1 MIKHLKYWIII
12 LLSVFIFSC
21 RVSRKATV
29 PRNLVRIYNP
39 ASSSIHPEI
48 KVYNTSDTSSII
60 VERVYTKELLFNQ
73 ANAEKKLLARVKI
86 IYNLYDLNN
95 KQKLVDSLTT
105 TFKFE
110 KNPDILYHTLEIPIN
125 TFVDNNYFLEIITTD
140 LNRKS
145 NQYSFRKIDRTNK
158 INSKDFI
165 VYNKSNESLIINSFI
180 NEKKQFGIKYNKKDL
195 DSLNVFFFLNNFET
209 PQPPDIIDTIKENFE
224 VADTNWI
231 CYLDSINYL
240 NFQKEGVYYFS
251 EITKPAKFSADS
263 LYGRQVEV
271 GGFALYNFGD
281 GFPIVRTPD
290 DLAKPIVYLGSIDS
304 ISDSD
309 SIGKITKL
317 AVDNFWLKKANN
329 IDKSRELLK
338 EYYNRVMF
346 ANMYFTSFKEGWQ
359 TDRGMIYIIYGLP
372 DYLFKSG
379 EEEKWIYN
387 PTGIGT
393 GITFTFKYFENPF
406 SFNHYILDRD
416 KLKTTGWDEAIEMWN
431 KGEIFYFQN

>member
-1 MIKHLKYWIII
+1 MINHLKYWIII
-12 LLSVFIFSC
+12 LLSVLIFSC
-21 RVSRKATV
+21 RVSRKTTV
-29 PRNLVRIYNP
+29 PRNLERIYNP

-48 KVYNTSDTSSII
+48 KVYNNSDTSSII

-73 ANAEKKLLARVKI
+73 ANAEKELLARVKI

-125 TFVDNNYFLEIITTD
+125 TFVENNYFLEIITTD
-140 LNRKS
+140 LNRKN
-145 NQYSFRKIDRTNK
+145 NQYSFRRIDRTNE
-158 INSKDFI
+158 INPQDFI

-180 NEKKQFGIKYNKKDL
+180 NEKKQFGIKHYKEDL
-195 DSLNVFFFLNNFET
+195 DSLNVFFFSNNFET
-209 PQPPDIIDTIKENFE
+209 PQPPDINDTIKENFE
-224 VADTNWI
+224 VADSNWV
-231 CYLDSINYL
+231 CHLDSINYI
-240 NFQKEGVYYFS
+240 NFQEEGVYYFT
-251 EITKPAKFSADS
+251 EITKS
-263 LYGRQVEV
+263 LKYTTVEAR
-271 GGFALYNFGD
+271 GIALYNFGD
-281 GFPIVRTPD
+281 GFPIVRTPNN
-290 DLAKPIVYLGSIDS
+290 LAKPLVYLGSIDS

-309 SIGKITKL
+309 SIGKLTKL
-317 AVDNFWLKKANN
+317 AVDNFWLDKANN

-338 EYYNRVMF
+338 AYYNRVMF

-379 EEEKWIYN
+379 EEERWIYS

-406 SFNHYILDRD
+406 SLNHYILDRD

>member
-1 MIKHLKYWIII
+1 MKNQLKY
-12 LLSVFIFSC
+12 LLLLFLSIFIFSC
-21 RVSRKATV
+21 NVSKKTTV
-29 PRNLVRIYNP
+29 PRNLHRIYDP

-73 ANAEKKLLARVKI
+73 ANAEKKFLARVKI

-110 KNPDILYHTLEIPIN
+110 KLSDILYHTLEIPIN

-145 NQYSFRKIDRTNK
+145 NQYSFRRIDRTND
-158 INSKDFI
+158 INEQDFI
-165 VYNKSNESLIINSFI
+165 VYNKSNDVLVINSLI
-180 NEKKQFGIKYNKKDL
+180 NEKKQFGIKHYKEDL
-195 DSLNVFFFLNNFET
+195 DSLNVFFFSNNFET
-209 PQPPDIIDTIKENFE
+209 PQPPYINDTTKENFE
-224 VADTNWI
+224 VADTNWA
-231 CYLDSINYL
+231 CHLDSINYL
-240 NFQKEGVYYFS
+240 NFQQEGVYYFTVV
-251 EITKPAKFSADS
+251 TKSYKS
-263 LYGRQVEV
+263 LARKAE
-271 GGFALYNFGD
+271 GFALYNFGD

-304 ISDSD
+304 IPDSD
-309 SIGKITKL
+309 SIGKLTKL
-317 AVDNFWLKKANN
+317 AVDNFWLRKANN

-379 EEEKWIYN
+379 EMEKWIYN

-393 GITFTFKYFENPF
+393 GITFTFKYIENPF
-406 SFNHYILDRD
+406 SLNHYLLDRA

-431 KGEIFYFQN
+431 KGEIFYFQNLM